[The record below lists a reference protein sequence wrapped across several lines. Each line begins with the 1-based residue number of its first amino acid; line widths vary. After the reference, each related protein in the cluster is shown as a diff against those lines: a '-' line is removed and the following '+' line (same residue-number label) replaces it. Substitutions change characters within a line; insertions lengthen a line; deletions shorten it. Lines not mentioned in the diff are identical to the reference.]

1 MSSLAIVNDTLKE
14 NNKELSNVSQTLT
27 AMLAEDIKRRKEAER
42 GRKDQEEKENEAKRK
57 TRSRVAQATRRQP
70 KTTGGD
76 FMQGLLGD
84 QLYGLASS
92 ALAGIFGGVGA
103 ISLAK
108 VAGKGLRFGA
118 ASLALNSLAQTAI
131 DNLFESIPPEELGIT
146 DTEKFKEDVKT
157 GINTGSALKFFGVST
172 LASAGAAVG
181 SAFGD
186 DLANGLESWLGT
198 NIINAP
204 NPLSLFGIGPDS
216 FPVDLENETVQAAL
230 GGAVGMIAASLLRIV
245 ARSLVGK
252 LAILGIGAG
261 ALLFRKL
268 GMSSLADLLDKYK
281 GNMSGRLDEKGKTP
295 KGTPK
300 GPPKPPPLP
309 DDVGKLP
316 TAPDA
321 PKLSTPKPPPSNAV
335 KLSQATQDILA
346 AVRRGD
352 MLIEG
357 LKFFGEGANARPQI
371 FVPETGRYRFASN
384 EELTK
389 LAKNAT
395 DVVEDT
401 SKVVK
406 LAKGA
411 VKVVGEALVPVG
423 VGLDLYAGYTDEE
436 LKNMGISLGT
446 RTGFAMVESIGAMND
461 ILSNSINQG
470 LNYVLGTDLKTDY
483 DLQGEIRKKNIQSAQ
498 KIAELQGTLP
508 LSTGQTINVNVD
520 KSSHQTVSGSSD
532 KKYLQGTGMSPVDLR
547 YEKKYMSMRGF
558 GVAIGQV
565 H

>member
-42 GRKDQEEKENEAKRK
+42 GRKDQEEKEKEAERK
-57 TRSRVAQATRRQP
+57 TRGRVAQATRRQP

-157 GINTGSALKFFGVST
+157 GINTGIALKFFGVST

-216 FPVDLENETVQAAL
+216 FPVDLENEVVQTAL
-230 GGAVGMIAASLLRIV
+230 GASVGMIAASLLRIV
-245 ARSLVGK
+245 GKSLVGK
-252 LAILGIGAG
+252 LAILSVAAG
-261 ALLFRKL
+261 AALFRKL
-268 GMSSLADLLDKYK
+268 GMGNIAEVLDKYK
-281 GNMSGRLDEKGKTP
+281 GNLSSRLDAKGQTP
-295 KGTPK
+295 KGAAGTS
-300 GPPKPPPLP
+300 PKPLPP

-389 LAKNAT
+389 AASTAT
-395 DVVEDT
+395 DVVEDA

-406 LAKGA
+406 AAKGV
-411 VKVVGEALVPVG
+411 VKVVGEALVPVS

-436 LKNMGISLGT
+436 LKNMGISLSQ
-446 RTGFAMVESIGAMND
+446 RTSFAMVESIGAMND

-558 GVAIGQV
+558 GVAIGRV